1 MIKGQT
7 PFVSTGFNT
16 FMYILCSPWHIL
28 YYKAIR
34 GHLNEIYND
43 VFTLIKDF
51 RLFYRMHDS
60 VLLWYYVG
68 K

>member
-1 MIKGQT
+1 
-7 PFVSTGFNT
+7 
-16 FMYILCSPWHIL
+16 MYILCPPWHIL

-34 GHLNEIYND
+34 GHLNEVYND
-43 VFTLIKDF
+43 DFTLIKDF